1 MLVNTLTNEPYCKV
15 LSIIQL
21 LLLYNPNVD
30 VKRALALHCRSLS
43 EVVGMLSSHKENVKH
58 VCWPFSVLK
67 CIFHTFPSIL
77 CSPTPNELQEH
88 LR

>member
-1 MLVNTLTNEPYCKV
+1 MNLIVKRYRF
-15 LSIIQL
+15 IQF

-58 VCWPFSVLK
+58 VCWPIFSLNVFFTL
-67 CIFHTFPSIL
+67 F
-77 CSPTPNELQEH
+77 LQYCAA
-88 LR
+88 